1 VVWITPSAKDL
12 QVIQLFDTIRI
23 GSLNVLSWISTLAVL
38 QLAAD
43 LLQVAALLG
52 SITVSI
58 FSVRWIMKQSR
69 HLDRANKE
77 KKANKAE

>member
-1 VVWITPSAKDL
+1 
-12 QVIQLFDTIRI
+12 VIQIFDTIRI
-23 GSLNVLSWISTLAVL
+23 GLLNALSWTSTLAVL

-58 FSVRWIMKQSR
+58 FSVRWIMKQSQN
-69 HLDRANKE
+69 LDKLNKE
-77 KKANKAE
+77 KSVNKAK

>member
-1 VVWITPSAKDL
+1 M
-12 QVIQLFDTIRI
+12 IQIFDTIRI
-23 GSLNVLSWISTLAVL
+23 GLLNALSWTSTLAVL

-58 FSVRWIMKQSR
+58 FSVRWIMKQSQN
-69 HLDRANKE
+69 LDKLNKE
-77 KKANKAE
+77 KNANKSK